1 MRYEMSPWRNV
12 DELPMWGPLNQ
23 GWLPLT
29 DQPNVVVGSQDI
41 SGYFEGPISTMQVIA
56 YEVDHCMAGLIHMA
70 KTFCPELQIIRNVF
84 SNVGYS
90 LFAEEGA
97 TTPSTWTLR
106 HRQGRVRT
114 EGWST
119 RFRSQAGRRGD

>member
-90 LFAEEGA
+90 LFAEQRDYTIDVDFAPPPREGEDGGLEYSLSITGGSA
-97 TTPSTWTLR
+97 W
-106 HRQGRVRT
+106 
-114 EGWST
+114 
-119 RFRSQAGRRGD
+119 

>member
-90 LFAEEGA
+90 LFAEQRDYTIDVDFAPQPREGEDGGLEYA
-97 TTPSTWTLR
+97 LSIIGGSAW
-106 HRQGRVRT
+106 
-114 EGWST
+114 
-119 RFRSQAGRRGD
+119 